1 MVMST
6 GATHSELA
14 TDLAV
19 VSVDERLKGPAGG
32 GDPMPSTSLQGFVP
46 VPAAETQS
54 PTLASVFP
62 WAAYLIIAAGLTCL
76 YYRFPAYQ
84 SPLWTCLGLCA
95 VVATVVGVWRNRP
108 RKPLGWYLLAAA
120 ELTFIAGDTSYNV
133 LTQVLH
139 QDNPFPS
146 VADLFYLLTYG
157 FIAAGIFLIIR
168 ARSSSRDLPS
178 LIDAV
183 IITTGLGLLSWVY
196 LIVPNFQAD
205 GLDWFG
211 RAVSVAYPVGDVMI
225 LAMLARLVAGGG
237 LRFGS
242 MRFLVIGAMGIMGA
256 DVLYGLIQINGVWEI
271 GGPVDIGW
279 ALFYATWGA
288 AALHPSMRR
297 LTDVAPLASVG
308 VGRVRLALLA
318 LASLIAPGVLLIQS
332 VQRGTPYAHTVAT
345 VAVFSVAL
353 FVLVLARMSG
363 IVGAHQQSVLRE
375 RALRTSSEN
384 LVAAQGLPDIY
395 QTALAGVTSLVG
407 EPALKGAWV
416 YLVEADGI
424 RCVAKSATTLLPRDA
439 GVFWEAAQCGGYLSQ
454 SGAISVNPLRYD
466 LEDRGMLITEGKTA
480 FTVDQHHALSTLA
493 SQVALAVVSA
503 KLGEE
508 LRLQQSQEQFRGMI
522 QNASEIIVVVDG
534 FGRIKYGTP
543 SLERELGHPVSEL
556 LGTPLADLL
565 HPDDVVMADALIS
578 GMAGRSSQS
587 PTMTDWRVRHADG
600 RYLFFEVLTSNL
612 LDDSS
617 VTGIVL
623 TMRDVT
629 ERRAFEQQLTHQA
642 FHDTLTGLPNRAL
655 FQDRV
660 EHALGQAARRGTTL
674 ALAMIDLDDFKV
686 VNDTRGHGAGDEILR
701 EVANRLELTFRS
713 HTTIAR
719 LGGDEFAVLFE
730 DLDDTSQT
738 RSLTERILLPFHTPF
753 VLDGEDLLTSASV
766 GVVVSGGSEVSLNF
780 TELLRRADLAQ
791 YAAKERGKGRVEMY
805 HDELHTKMVS
815 RATQRS
821 ELFTAMQNGQFELHY
836 QPVVLI
842 DSGEIVGSEALIRW
856 RHPTRGLVMPAEFI
870 TMAEETGQIVELGRW
885 VLDRACAQWRVWADQ
900 GHASH
905 RLSVNVSARQLQE
918 TGFVDELRSVLLR
931 HDMNPAALVLELTES
946 IFALDGPTT
955 LDQLTM
961 IRDLGVLLAVDD
973 FGTGYSSLSYL
984 QQFHIDEVK
993 VDKTFVDGLG
1003 SGNAD
1008 DGALANAIVSMAHSL
1023 RLDVVA
1029 EGIERVAQRDEL
1041 WSMGCGLGQGYL
1053 YSRPVPPEE
1062 LLRLLTLAEPLG
1074 NPSTT
1079 SEGAAVARLRTPAPI
1094 VRLHQ
1099 ASVDAGTPPKFEA
1112 PLRAADSPSK

>member
-1 MVMST
+1 
-6 GATHSELA
+6 L
-14 TDLAV
+14 
-19 VSVDERLKGPAGG
+19 
-32 GDPMPSTSLQGFVP
+32 
-46 VPAAETQS
+46 
-54 PTLASVFP
+54 FP
-62 WAAYLIIAAGLTCL
+62 WAAYLILAALLTGA
-76 YYRFPAYQ
+76 YYLFPAHQ
-84 SPLWTCLGLCA
+84 SQLWTCLGLSA
-95 VVATVVGVWRNRP
+95 VGATVAGVRHHRP
-108 RKPLGWYLLAAA
+108 RKPLAWYLLAGA
-120 ELTFIAGDTSYNV
+120 ELTFIAGDSSYNF
-133 LTQVLH
+133 LTDVLH

-146 VADLFYLLTYG
+146 VADLFYLLTYVL
-157 FIAAGIFLIIR
+157 ITAGIFLIIR

-196 LIVPNFQAD
+196 LIVPNFQAE
-205 GLDWFG
+205 GLDWLQ

-242 MRFLVIGAMGIMGA
+242 IRLLLAGALGIMGA
-256 DVLYGLIQINGVWEI
+256 DVLYGLTQINGVWEI
-271 GGPVDIGW
+271 GGPVDTGW

-308 VGRVRLALLA
+308 LGRARLALLA
-318 LASLIAPGVLLIQS
+318 ITSLIAPGVLLIQS
-332 VQRGTPYAHTVAT
+332 QRQTNTDATTVGT
-345 VAVFSVAL
+345 VAVFSAAL

-363 IVGAHQQSVLRE
+363 IVGAHQQSVVRE
-375 RALRTSSEN
+375 RALRTSSEA

-395 QTALAGVTSLVG
+395 RAALAGVTSLVG
-407 EPALKGAWV
+407 GPLLKGAWV

-424 RCVAKSATTLLPRDA
+424 RCVASSATTLVPPDE
-439 GVFWEAAQCGGYLSQ
+439 GVFWEAAQSGGYLSQ

-466 LEDRGMLITEGKTA
+466 LEDRGMLITECETA
-480 FTVDQHHALSTLA
+480 LTVDQHHALSTLA

-503 KLGEE
+503 KLGDE
-508 LRLQQSQEQFRGMI
+508 LRQRQSQEQFRGMI
-522 QNASEIIVVVDG
+522 QNASEIIVVVDD
-534 FGRIKYGTP
+534 FGRITYGTP

-556 LGTPLADLL
+556 LGSPLADLL
-565 HPDDVVMADALIS
+565 HPDEVVMANALIS
-578 GMAGRSSQS
+578 GMAGSASQS
-587 PTMTDWRVRHADG
+587 PTMADWRVRHADG
-600 RYLFFEVLTSNL
+600 RYLFFDVLTSNL

-617 VTGIVL
+617 VNGIVL

-660 EHALGQAARRGTTL
+660 EHALGRAARRGTTL
-674 ALAMIDLDDFKV
+674 ALAMMDLDDFKI
-686 VNDTRGHGAGDEILR
+686 VNDTRGHGAGDEMLR
-701 EVANRLELTFRS
+701 EVARRLELTFRS
-713 HTTIAR
+713 STTIAR

-738 RSLTERILLPFHTPF
+738 RSLTERVLLPFHTPF

-766 GVVVSGGSEVSLNF
+766 GVVVSGGSEVALNF
-780 TELLRRADLAQ
+780 TELLRCADLAL
-791 YAAKERGKGRVEMY
+791 YAAKERGKGRVEVY
-805 HDELHTKMVS
+805 HDDLHTKMVS

-821 ELFTAMQNGQFELHY
+821 ELAAAMQNGQFELHY

-856 RHPTRGLVMPAEFI
+856 RHPTRGLVMPGEFI

-885 VLDRACAQWRVWADQ
+885 VLDRACAQWRTWADQ

-918 TGFVDELRSVLLR
+918 GGFADEVRSVLLR
-931 HDMNPAALVLELTES
+931 HDVNPAALVLELTES
-946 IFALDGPTT
+946 IFALDGPKT
-955 LDQLTM
+955 LEQLTM
-961 IRDLGVLLAVDD
+961 IRDLGVRLAVDD

-984 QQFHIDEVK
+984 QQFQIDEIK
-993 VDKTFVDGLG
+993 VDKSFVDGLG
-1003 SGNAD
+1003 SGNVD

-1023 RLDVVA
+1023 RLQVVA
-1029 EGIERVAQRDEL
+1029 EGIETVAQRDEL
-1041 WSMGCGLGQGYL
+1041 WSMGCGLGQGYM

-1074 NPSTT
+1074 EPSTAT
-1079 SEGAAVARLRTPAPI
+1079 GNASVARLRTPTPM
-1094 VRLHQ
+1094 VRLYQ
-1099 ASVDAGTPPKFEA
+1099 ASGDASTHPTSQA
-1112 PLRAADSPSK
+1112 PDYLADSLSE